1 MTYRFSFILALICA
15 AVGYCLGNL
24 QSAVI
29 VSKLQYRQDIR
40 HYGSHNAGTTNMLR
54 VYGSSP
60 GILTFVGDFLK
71 MVISVLL
78 GRAFMGTLGGYIA
91 GAFTVIGHC
100 YPYYADFRGGKGAAS
115 LLAFTWM
122 VYPLAG
128 LCVTAAAVGAFFLW
142 KRVSVSSLLGGLV
155 FVILVLVF
163 RRNDIALVIF
173 AVLLYSFMCFRH
185 KDNIRRLIRGEEP
198 KLEIKGVKM

>member
-1 MTYRFSFILALICA
+1 MTYRFSFLLALICA
-15 AVGYCLGNL
+15 VAGYLLGNL

-54 VYGSSP
+54 VYGTSP
-60 GILTFVGDFLK
+60 GTLTFIGDLLK
-71 MVISVLL
+71 MVASVLI
-78 GRAFMGTLGGYIA
+78 GRALMGTLGGYIA
-91 GAFTVIGHC
+91 GACTVIGHC
-100 YPYYADFRGGKGAAS
+100 YPVFAEFKGGKGAAS

-128 LCVTAAAVGAFFLW
+128 LCVTVTAAVAFLIW
-142 KRVSVSSLLGGLV
+142 KRVSLSSLLGGLV
-155 FVILVLVF
+155 FVILVLIF
-163 RRNDIALVIF
+163 RWNNTALVIF
-173 AVLLYSFMCFRH
+173 AVLLYSFMVFRH

-198 KLEIKGVKM
+198 KLVIKGVKM

>member
-1 MTYRFSFILALICA
+1 MTYRFSFLLALICA
-15 AVGYCLGNL
+15 VVGYLLGNL

-54 VYGSSP
+54 VYGTSP
-60 GILTFVGDFLK
+60 GTLTFIGDLLK
-71 MVISVLL
+71 MVASVLI
-78 GRAFMGTLGGYIA
+78 GRALMGMLGGYIA
-91 GAFTVIGHC
+91 GACTVIGHC
-100 YPYYADFRGGKGAAS
+100 YPVFAEFKGGKGAAS

-128 LCVTAAAVGAFFLW
+128 LCVTVTAVVAFLIW
-142 KRVSVSSLLGGLV
+142 KRVSLSSLLGGLV
-155 FVILVLVF
+155 FVILVLIF
-163 RRNDIALVIF
+163 RWNNTALVIF
-173 AVLLYSFMCFRH
+173 AVLLYSFMVFRH

-198 KLEIKGVKM
+198 KLVIKGVKM

>member
-1 MTYRFSFILALICA
+1 MTYRFSFLLALICA
-15 AVGYCLGNL
+15 VVGYLLGNL

-54 VYGSSP
+54 VYGTSP
-60 GILTFVGDFLK
+60 GTLTFIGDLLK
-71 MVISVLL
+71 MVASVLI
-78 GRAFMGTLGGYIA
+78 GRALMGMLGGYIA
-91 GAFTVIGHC
+91 GACTVIGHC
-100 YPYYADFRGGKGAAS
+100 YPVFAEFKGGKGAAS

-128 LCVTAAAVGAFFLW
+128 LCVTVTAAVAFLIW
-142 KRVSVSSLLGGLV
+142 KRVSLSSLLGGLV
-155 FVILVLVF
+155 FVILVLIF
-163 RRNDIALVIF
+163 RWNNTALVIF
-173 AVLLYSFMCFRH
+173 AVLLYSFMVFRH

-198 KLEIKGVKM
+198 KLVIKGVKM

>member
-1 MTYRFSFILALICA
+1 MSYRFSFLPALICA
-15 AVGYCLGNL
+15 AIGYCLGNL

-40 HYGSHNAGTTNMLR
+40 HFGSHNAGTTNMLR
-54 VYGSSP
+54 VYGSYP
-60 GILTFVGDFLK
+60 GIMTFVGDFLK

-128 LCVTAAAVGAFFLW
+128 LCVTATAVAAFFLW
-142 KRVSVSSLLGGLV
+142 KRVSLSSLLGGLV

-163 RRNDIALVIF
+163 RRNDTALVIF

-198 KLEIKGVKM
+198 KLEIKGMKK